1 MPYLFHIDLF
11 ELILKGML
19 IGIIASAPMGPVGI
33 LCIQRTI
40 NKGRWYGLVT
50 GIGAACSDI
59 IYALITGLGMSFAMN
74 LITNPS
80 NKFWL
85 QIVGSTVLLFF
96 GVYCFRSK
104 PKRHLSHAN
113 KGKGTYWHNGITAF
127 LITFSNPLIIFLFM
141 AAYAQL
147 AFAIP
152 HRPLEMLLAF
162 MSIFGGALL
171 WWFALTWLIDK
182 VRGRFNA
189 SSLVLINKII
199 GSIVMVCSI
208 VVLIGTIFNL
218 YSFH

>member
-1 MPYLFHIDLF
+1 
-11 ELILKGML
+11 
-19 IGIIASAPMGPVGI
+19 
-33 LCIQRTI
+33 
-40 NKGRWYGLVT
+40 
-50 GIGAACSDI
+50 
-59 IYALITGLGMSFAMN
+59 
-74 LITNPS
+74 
-80 NKFWL
+80 
-85 QIVGSTVLLFF
+85 
-96 GVYCFRSK
+96 
-104 PKRHLSHAN
+104 
-113 KGKGTYWHNGITAF
+113 
-127 LITFSNPLIIFLFM
+127 M

-182 VRGRFNA
+182 VRGRFND

>member
-104 PKRHLSHAN
+104 PKRHLSHTN

-182 VRGRFNA
+182 VRGRFND
-189 SSLVLINKII
+189 SSLVLINKMI

>member
-50 GIGAACSDI
+50 GIGGACGDI

-85 QIVGSTVLLFF
+85 QIVS
-96 GVYCFRSK
+96 
-104 PKRHLSHAN
+104 
-113 KGKGTYWHNGITAF
+113 
-127 LITFSNPLIIFLFM
+127 
-141 AAYAQL
+141 
-147 AFAIP
+147 
-152 HRPLEMLLAF
+152 
-162 MSIFGGALL
+162 
-171 WWFALTWLIDK
+171 
-182 VRGRFNA
+182 
-189 SSLVLINKII
+189 
-199 GSIVMVCSI
+199 
-208 VVLIGTIFNL
+208 
-218 YSFH
+218 